1 MTHLELTNDQKLNKV
16 INVGTL
22 YPNPA
27 NNLTTMNFELASTAN
42 LNLTV
47 TDIFGKVVYTANDTY
62 FEGNNSI
69 EISSPMYATAVGLVM
84 NSTKVKKINKNEESE
99 NNIELNNNEIES
111 ETIERTTIFER
122 FTQSLKTFLDNAE

>member
-1 MTHLELTNDQKLNKV
+1 MDTRLGYPSEHL
-16 INVGTL
+16 
-22 YPNPA
+22 A
-27 NNLTTMNFELASTAN
+27 
-42 LNLTV
+42 
-47 TDIFGKVVYTANDTY
+47 
-62 FEGNNSI
+62 GNNSI

-99 NNIELNNNEIES
+99 NNIELNNNESES

>member
-1 MTHLELTNDQKLNKV
+1 MH
-16 INVGTL
+16 
-22 YPNPA
+22 
-27 NNLTTMNFELASTAN
+27 
-42 LNLTV
+42 
-47 TDIFGKVVYTANDTY
+47 
-62 FEGNNSI
+62 
-69 EISSPMYATAVGLVM
+69 VGLVM